1 LCTSL
6 VNDRLEFDG
15 NRETPKRT
23 YVGTASIARGNEA
36 ERGLRRSAHD
46 SKDLAGYLTEPPA
59 THSPKKH
66 CPVGANVFPGCC
78 LSKYM
83 GTLEVMECE
92 VWLALPFRRGSALEF
107 LDHVR
112 MNLLCE
118 RAH

>member
-1 LCTSL
+1 
-6 VNDRLEFDG
+6 
-15 NRETPKRT
+15 
-23 YVGTASIARGNEA
+23 
-36 ERGLRRSAHD
+36 
-46 SKDLAGYLTEPPA
+46 
-59 THSPKKH
+59 
-66 CPVGANVFPGCC
+66 VGANVFPGCC